1 MLGAPVTLV
10 TADPV
15 RRMDRALNV
24 AVLDVG
30 SNTVRLLVATRGAT
44 GLTPLREER
53 EHLLLGEEVERLGR
67 ISDDKLA
74 ATARCAGRYARV
86 ARELGVDRL
95 DVIVT
100 APGRQSENADE
111 LVQALAIATGASVR
125 VLSADEEGR
134 LAYQGAVAAAASLPE
149 TVAVCDVGGGSTE
162 LVVGTPTVG
171 PTWWRSMNLGCVR
184 LTERFL
190 IDDPP
195 GKVAVAA
202 AAEEVERQLEGLTP
216 PVPLVALATGG
227 TARALRKVV
236 GETLGAEELTLASR
250 RIAKRSSREIAKA
263 NDLDRARARTLPA
276 GALVLAALQR
286 RLGVPFI
293 VSRAGLREG
302 VALELLATQRAA

>member
-1 MLGAPVTLV
+1 VTLA
-10 TADPV
+10 TADTV
-15 RRMDRALNV
+15 RRMERALNV

-44 GLTPLREER
+44 GLAPLREER

-67 ISDDKLA
+67 ISDEKLA

-86 ARELGVDRL
+86 ARGLGVDRL
-95 DVIVT
+95 EVIVT

-111 LVQALAIATGASVR
+111 LVQALAIATGAAVR

-134 LAYQGAVAAAASLPE
+134 LAYRGAVAAAASLPE

-190 IDDPP
+190 VDDPP
-195 GKVAVAA
+195 GKVAMAA
-202 AAEEVERQLEGLTP
+202 AAEEVERQLKGLAP

-236 GETLGAEELTLASR
+236 GETLGAEASR

-263 NDLDRARARTLPA
+263 NDLYRARARTLPA

-286 RLGVPFI
+286 RLGVPFV